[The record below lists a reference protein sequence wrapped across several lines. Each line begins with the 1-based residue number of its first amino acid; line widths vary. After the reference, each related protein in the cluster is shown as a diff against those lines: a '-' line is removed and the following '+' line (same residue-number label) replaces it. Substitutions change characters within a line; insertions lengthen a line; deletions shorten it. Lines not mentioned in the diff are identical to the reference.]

1 MQEAIPQ
8 IFGDEELARVV
19 EAILMVAPEPVAAAD
34 IASTLS
40 VSTDQVEAV
49 LVQLRAE
56 YDRDER
62 GFELREVG
70 GGWRYYSRPTYDPFV
85 SQFVSGSRLQK
96 LSQAA
101 LETLAVIA
109 YRQPV
114 TRQKV
119 SSIRGV
125 NVDSVIRSLLA
136 RGLIESAGETASGA
150 TLFQTTT
157 EFLERMGLRSLDELS
172 PLAPHL
178 PHRDELF
185 ELAQSLE
192 K

>member
-8 IFGDEELARVV
+8 IFSDKELTKII
-19 EAILMVAPEPVAAAD
+19 EAILMVVPEPVASVD
-34 IASTLS
+34 IANALNIAD
-40 VSTDQVEAV
+40 DQVEVA
-49 LVQLRAE
+49 LTQLRAE

-70 GGWRYYSRPTYDPFV
+70 GGWRYYSRSAYDPLV
-85 SQFVSGSRLQK
+85 SQFVSGSRMQK

-125 NVDSVIRSLLA
+125 NVDSVVRSLQA

-178 PHRDELF
+178 PHRDELS

>member
-8 IFGDEELARVV
+8 IFGDEELAKVI
-19 EAILMVAPEPVAAAD
+19 EAILMVAPEPVASTD
-34 IASTLS
+34 IANALGIAG
-40 VSTDQVEAV
+40 DQVETA
-49 LVQLRAE
+49 LTQLRAE
-56 YDRDER
+56 YERDER

-70 GGWRYYSRPTYDPFV
+70 GGWRYYSRPAYDPFV
-85 SQFVSGSRLQK
+85 THFVSGSRMQK

-125 NVDSVIRSLLA
+125 NVDSVVRSLQA

-178 PHRDELF
+178 PHRDELS

>member
-8 IFGDEELARVV
+8 IFSDKELTKII
-19 EAILMVAPEPVAAAD
+19 EAILMVVPEPVASVD
-34 IASTLS
+34 IANALNIAD
-40 VSTDQVEAV
+40 DQVEVA
-49 LVQLRAE
+49 LTQLRAE

-70 GGWRYYSRPTYDPFV
+70 GGWRYYSRSSYDPFV
-85 SQFVSGSRLQK
+85 SQFVSGSRMQN

-125 NVDSVIRSLLA
+125 NVDSVVRSLQA

-178 PHRDELF
+178 PHRDELS

>member
-1 MQEAIPQ
+1 MQEAIPH
-8 IFGDEELARVV
+8 IADEELARAL
-19 EAILMVAPEPVAAAD
+19 EAILMVVEQPASVAD
-34 IASTLS
+34 IAETLI
-40 VSTDQVEAV
+40 VSEDQVVEV
-49 LVQLRAE
+49 LGSLREE
-56 YDRDER
+56 YDRDQR

-70 GGWRYYSRPTYDPFV
+70 GGWRFYSRAQYDPFV
-85 SQFVSGSRLQK
+85 SRFVVGNHSQK

-119 SSIRGV
+119 SAIRGV
-125 NVDSVIRSLLA
+125 NVDSVVRSLQA
-136 RGLIESAGETASGA
+136 RGLIESASETASGA

-178 PHRDELF
+178 PDRDEL
-185 ELAQSLE
+185 EEIAQDLE
-192 K
+192 NK

>member
-8 IFGDEELARVV
+8 IFGDKELAKVI
-19 EAILMVAPEPVAAAD
+19 EAILMVAPEPVASVD
-34 IASTLS
+34 IANALDIAD
-40 VSTDQVEAV
+40 DQVEAA
-49 LVQLRAE
+49 LTQLSAE
-56 YDRDER
+56 YERDER

-70 GGWRYYSRPTYDPFV
+70 GGWRYYSRSSYDPLV
-85 SQFVSGSRLQK
+85 SQFVSGSRMQK

-125 NVDSVIRSLLA
+125 NVDSVVRSLQA

-178 PHRDELF
+178 PHRDELS